1 MKTKTLCLA
10 SAILL
15 AGLGATIA
23 QSKYS
28 GIYSG
33 KVGGRTKFMAAV
45 TAGGRVVAADAS
57 VENFRGITD
66 PAKSTVSA
74 LGKLKAVTPNGDSI
88 NASINSSYGLSGTVK
103 MHDNGQT
110 VRFSGARIYK

>member
-33 KVGGRTKFMAAV
+33 KVGGRTKCLAAG